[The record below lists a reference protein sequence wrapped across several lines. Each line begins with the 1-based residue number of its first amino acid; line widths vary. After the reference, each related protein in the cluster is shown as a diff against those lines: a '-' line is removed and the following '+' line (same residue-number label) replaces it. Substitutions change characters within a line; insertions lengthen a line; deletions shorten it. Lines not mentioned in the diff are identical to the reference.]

1 MNALSTTLWDLIILI
16 EIRRSMSM
24 SESSTAIFGQQMT
37 TNISVFIK
45 MLRFHSLIYFSMSWQ
60 REYSLDFAEV
70 HSMRVSY
77 NIKLD
82 PVLLFP

>member
-1 MNALSTTLWDLIILI
+1 MNALSTTLWGLTIPI

-37 TNISVFIK
+37 TNMGVFIK
-45 MLRFHSLIYFSMSWQ
+45 MLRFHSLIYFSVSWH
-60 REYSLDFAEV
+60 RENPLDFAEV

-82 PVLLFP
+82 PVLLFT